1 MDPRNRVLRLLTADI
16 ARLVSETPRPQAH
29 LDQLIRNLE
38 RAIADLRREA
48 VAALVRKQRL
58 EQRLGE
64 DKHTPASRR
73 GLEVAAAR
81 EGRRVLELLR
91 VQMAVEDRAAALRR
105 EMEAIAGR
113 QRVAAPS
120 WPEQRTWIAH

>member
-16 ARLVSETPRPQAH
+16 ARLVSETPEPQAH
-29 LDQLIRNLE
+29 LDQLVRNLE
-38 RAIADLRREA
+38 GAIADLRREA

-58 EQRLGE
+58 EQRLARE
-64 DKHTPASRR
+64 TQTAASRR

-91 VQMAVEDRAAALRR
+91 VQMAVEDRAQALRR
-105 EMEAIAGR
+105 ETEAIAGR
-113 QRVAAPS
+113 QRAAEPS
-120 WPEQRTWIAH
+120 WPEHRTWVAH